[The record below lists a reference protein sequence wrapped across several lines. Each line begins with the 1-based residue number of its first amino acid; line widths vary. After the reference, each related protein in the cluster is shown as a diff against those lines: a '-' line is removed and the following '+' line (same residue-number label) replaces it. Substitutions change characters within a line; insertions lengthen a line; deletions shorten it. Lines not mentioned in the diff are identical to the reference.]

1 MRLYLSAAPERM
13 AEAERLGLH
22 PAHLAYRA
30 ERGGHLL
37 IKRGCGNFRGGLLVL
52 TDAALPRLAQS
63 EAECLSREIC
73 TECSARGFE
82 GAAADFE
89 AAPDD
94 GKIVLLRCLCAALR
108 ADGRKLYV
116 PEAYGRSVSEAVV
129 LVCTAVSGGTLKYRL
144 QGAIREFGANRVAAD
159 FARVSMDFP
168 LPSPGGSGRTTSVG
182 ELESLM
188 TRLSPAVFYSA
199 ELCAKYFTYSAG
211 GGTRLY
217 LFDDAGTMNEKIRFA
232 GTLGIN
238 EGFLQYGEVS
248 DILLRMFSKH

>member
-22 PAHLAYRA
+22 PAYLAYRV
-30 ERGGHLL
+30 EKGGHLL
-37 IKRGCGNFRGGLLVL
+37 IKRGCGNFSGGLLVL
-52 TDAALPRLAQS
+52 TDAAFPRLTPA
-63 EAECLSREIC
+63 ETECLSLEIC

-89 AAPDD
+89 SAPDD
-94 GKIVLLRCLCAALR
+94 GRLALLRPLCSALR

-116 PEAYGRSVSEAVV
+116 PESYGRSISDTVV
-129 LVCTAVSGGTLKYRL
+129 LVCTAVSGGTLKYKLRSAVL
-144 QGAIREFGANRVAAD
+144 EFGANRVAAD
-159 FARVSMDFP
+159 FARVLMDFS
-168 LPSPGGSGRTTSVG
+168 LPSPDGIGRTTSVG

-188 TRLSPAVFYSA
+188 ARLSPAVFYSP

-211 GGTRLY
+211 GRTRLY

-232 GTLGIN
+232 GTLGIS

-248 DILLRMFSKH
+248 DILLRMFSKR